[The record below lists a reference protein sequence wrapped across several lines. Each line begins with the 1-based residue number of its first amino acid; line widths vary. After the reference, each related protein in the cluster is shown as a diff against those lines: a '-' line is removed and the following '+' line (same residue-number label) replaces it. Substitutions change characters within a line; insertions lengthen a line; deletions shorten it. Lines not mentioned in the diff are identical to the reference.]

1 MAKSVEHSRDY
12 PVSVDVLLRAVTD
25 PEYLVLREKSH
36 GALKASVKEIER
48 SDARLV
54 YEVHVTNYAR
64 GMTGIDR
71 SKTEDSH
78 ATYTW
83 DLKARR
89 GDWTYTTVHGNRI
102 KIWGTLRIS
111 ESRGGARL
119 SNELNAE
126 VKIPLMGK
134 RIEKMIIKGVND
146 NQPTFNKTLED
157 FIAQLDK

>member
-25 PEYLVLREKSH
+25 PEYQVLREKSH
-36 GALKASVKEIER
+36 GALEASVKELER

-64 GMTGIDR
+64 GMTGIDK

-83 DLKARR
+83 DLEARR
-89 GDWTYTTVHGNRI
+89 GDWTYTTPHGDRV
-102 KIWGTLRIS
+102 KVWGTLQIS
-111 ESRGGARL
+111 ESRVGSRL
-119 SNELNAE
+119 SNKLNAE
-126 VKIPLMGK
+126 VKIPLMGR
-134 RIEKMIIKGVND
+134 RIEKMILKGVSD
-146 NQPTFNKTLED
+146 GQPTFEKTLQD
-157 FIAQLDK
+157 FIAKLDA